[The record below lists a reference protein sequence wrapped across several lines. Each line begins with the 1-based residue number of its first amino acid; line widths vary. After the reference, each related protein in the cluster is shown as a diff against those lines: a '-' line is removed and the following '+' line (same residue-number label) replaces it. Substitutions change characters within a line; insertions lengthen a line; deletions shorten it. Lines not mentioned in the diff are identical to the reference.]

1 MKLRTFAMERWQ
13 SAWENHV
20 EYNLS
25 ESGVHP
31 VTVAEIGVSAEELLN
46 GRLGYTQTNG
56 TEGYRSLAAS
66 LYKDATERNVLAT
79 IGAAEANFLSV
90 LWLVEPG
97 DEAVVVLP
105 NYMQVY
111 GLAGSLGCR
120 AVPVWLRSENGWLP
134 DPDEIAAKVSGRT
147 RFIAVCNPNNPTG
160 ANFGPDVV
168 RAIAEIAARHGCW
181 ILADEVYRG
190 AERNG
195 EVTPSFWGHY
205 PRTLVT
211 HSLSKA
217 YGAPGLR
224 IGWVLG
230 PAEVIE
236 ELWGMADYTRIAPA
250 ALSDLVGCCV
260 LEQRQRLLARA
271 RNLLNSN
278 WPIVQRWLD
287 ERPGMFDC
295 VEPRAG
301 AISLVRYKHP
311 INSSELAE
319 RLRIEKSTLI
329 VPGDHF
335 LLDGYIRIGYGG
347 EASCLRNGLKRV
359 GELLDGL
366 T

>member
-13 SAWENHV
+13 SAYEHHV

-31 VTVAEIGVSAEELLN
+31 VTVAEIGVSAEDLLKE
-46 GRLGYTQTNG
+46 RLGYTQTNG
-56 TEGYRSLAAS
+56 TERFRSLAAS
-66 LYKDATERNVLAT
+66 LYKEAAERNVLAT

-90 LWLVEPG
+90 LWLAEPG

-105 NYMQVY
+105 NYMQIH
-111 GLAGSLGCR
+111 GLAESLGCR
-120 AVPVWLRSENGWLP
+120 VVPVWLRYENGWMP
-134 DPDEIAAKVSGRT
+134 DPDEIAKKAGART
-147 RFIAVCNPNNPTG
+147 KFIAVCNPNNPTG
-160 ANFGPDVV
+160 VNFGFDVV
-168 RAIAEIAARHGCW
+168 RAIAEIASKNGCW

-190 AERNG
+190 AERSA
-195 EVTPSFWGHY
+195 EVTPSFWGYY

-236 ELWGMADYTRIAPA
+236 ELWGMADYTKIAPA
-250 ALSDLVGCCV
+250 ALSDRIGCRV
-260 LEQRQRLLARA
+260 LEQRERLLARA

-278 WPIVQRWLD
+278 WPIVQRWLG

-301 AISLVRYKHP
+301 AISLIRYQYAIH
-311 INSSELAE
+311 SLELAE

-335 LLDGYIRIGYGG
+335 LMDACFRLGYGG
-347 EASCLRNGLKRV
+347 EASCLETGLKRL

-366 T
+366 P

>member
-13 SAWENHV
+13 SAYENHV

-111 GLAGSLGCR
+111 GLAESLGCR
-120 AVPVWLRSENGWLP
+120 IVPVWLRSENGWIP

-195 EVTPSFWGHY
+195 EVTPSFW
-205 PRTLVT
+205 
-211 HSLSKA
+211 
-217 YGAPGLR
+217 
-224 IGWVLG
+224 
-230 PAEVIE
+230 
-236 ELWGMADYTRIAPA
+236 
-250 ALSDLVGCCV
+250 
-260 LEQRQRLLARA
+260 
-271 RNLLNSN
+271 
-278 WPIVQRWLD
+278 
-287 ERPGMFDC
+287 
-295 VEPRAG
+295 
-301 AISLVRYKHP
+301 
-311 INSSELAE
+311 
-319 RLRIEKSTLI
+319 
-329 VPGDHF
+329 
-335 LLDGYIRIGYGG
+335 
-347 EASCLRNGLKRV
+347 
-359 GELLDGL
+359 
-366 T
+366 